1 MSTTI
6 HRPVPQ
12 HLGWYAV
19 AAVLAGAVLVLMILV
34 LRSTGSGGPTLIA
47 PVDHVTHFHH
57 YPTFGCLAG
66 HPGANPELPPC
77 IKPVG

>member
-19 AAVLAGAVLVLMILV
+19 AALLAGAVLALIILV
-34 LRSTGSGGPTLIA
+34 LQSTGSTA
-47 PVDHVTHFHH
+47 PPNTIVNHAAH
-57 YPTFGCLAG
+57 YPHFPTVGCLAG
-66 HPGANPELPPC
+66 HAVPNPELPRC